1 MLVME
6 NCYLCRDKNID
17 NAYEVQKI
25 HIHLHCIDNGDDA
38 CRGCR
43 GGKA

>member
-6 NCYLCRDKNID
+6 KCYLCRDKNID
-17 NAYEVQKI
+17 HAYEVQKI
-25 HIHLHCIDNGDDA
+25 HINLHCADNGDDA
-38 CRGCR
+38 CCGCM